1 MNNEKNKK
9 RKTGISRLFEI
20 AGQKKYLLTLSGIT
34 AVLSTVMLF
43 VPFVAIYYIAAELLK
58 NASNPMLCDIA
69 LLKQWGIWALVS
81 TFIGLALLYGS
92 SMLSHISA
100 FKILYSLRI
109 RLCEHLA
116 KLPMGYHNRQSTGAI
131 KKTLEF
137 SVEKIEG
144 FVAHQLPDLVGAIA
158 LPVLMI
164 TAMFI
169 LDWRLALATAI
180 PIIAG
185 YMLQILAFS
194 GSRGRSAMKQ
204 YHDALEKMNA
214 NGVEYVRGM
223 PAVKVF
229 GMTVYTF
236 KAFRNSI
243 MEYKDW
249 ILKFTNICK
258 SSYVVFLVVIS
269 SIVTFMTPI
278 GVFLLSGQP
287 QNQAFALT
295 LLSFFVLAPGLSSPM
310 LKLMYLGGNMRMISE
325 GVTRMDKIFDENPME
340 EPIVSL
346 TSNNHNI
353 EFKNVSF
360 SYDSKEE
367 STRAQAL
374 SNVSFVAREGEMTA
388 LVGPSGSGKT
398 TIANLIPRF
407 WDIESGDINIGAVNI
422 KSIGSEKLMQAVSFV
437 FQDVHLFYDTI
448 EENIRMGHQEATKQ
462 EVVEAAKAAC
472 CHEFIMQLPK
482 GYKTKIGEGGTYLSG
497 GEAQR
502 ISIARAI
509 LKNAPILVLDEATA
523 FADPENE
530 VNIQKALSALIKKK
544 TVIVIAHRLSTIRH
558 ANQIFVVKEGEIVER
573 GKHKHL
579 LELDGVYK
587 KMWDA
592 HMDACDW
599 SIESDD
605 IKERRLA

>member
-1 MNNEKNKK
+1 MNNEKKHK
-9 RKTGISRLFEI
+9 TKTGISRLFEI

-43 VPFVAIYYIAAELLK
+43 VPFVAIYFIVAELLK

-69 LLKQWGIWALVS
+69 LLKQWGVWALVS
-81 TFIGLALLYGS
+81 TFLGLALLYGS
-92 SMLSHISA
+92 SMLSHVSA

-194 GSRGRSAMKQ
+194 GRRGRSAMKQ

-243 MEYKDW
+243 TEYKDW
-249 ILKFTNICK
+249 ILKFTDICK
-258 SSYVVFLVVIS
+258 SSYVTFLVIIS
-269 SIVTFMTPI
+269 SIVTFMTPV

-325 GVTRMDKIFDENPME
+325 GVTRMDKIFDEKPME

-346 TSNNHNI
+346 TPNNHNI

-367 STRAQAL
+367 STRVEAL
-374 SNVSFVAREGEMTA
+374 SDISFIAREGEMTA

-422 KSIGSEKLMQAVSFV
+422 KSIGSKKLMQAVSFV

-472 CHEFIMQLPK
+472 CNEFIMQLPK

-530 VNIQKALSALIKKK
+530 VNIQKALSALINKK

-558 ANQIFVVKEGEIVER
+558 ANQILVVKEGKIVER
-573 GKHKHL
+573 GKHEYL

-587 KMWDA
+587 KMWVA
-592 HMDACDW
+592 HMDAGDW